1 MENRVNSLETEI
13 TLLKSKM
20 DTCQDG
26 LFKEI
31 EYLKKRRPELPHWM
45 KSSAIVLLFAIFSQ
59 TVTVVWWASSTS
71 ALTTSMQGQVDKN
84 TAFIE
89 QWPEK
94 HKEVMVA
101 LSNIQSE
108 ARHMK
113 EMLHELKAENQSIK
127 DKQFTHFR
135 EINNIE

>member
-71 ALTTSMQGQVDKN
+71 ALTTSMQIVELWLN
-84 TAFIE
+84 SSSN
-89 QWPEK
+89 
-94 HKEVMVA
+94 EVMVA

>member
-20 DTCQDG
+20 DTCQEG
-26 LFKEI
+26 LSKEI
-31 EYLKKRRPELPHWM
+31 EYLKRRAPELPIWM
-45 KSSAIVLLFAIFSQ
+45 KNSALILIFAIFSQ

-71 ALTTSMQGQVDKN
+71 AATTNMQGQVDKN
-84 TAFIE
+84 TKFIE
-89 QWPEK
+89 LWPDK